1 MIKQILMY
9 IPYGIILIER
19 IYFQTGK
26 NSKKLRNIKKKNN
39 IYFCIDQTS
48 LPYKGVRGKGTAIIS
63 EDINKNLPIVEKLML
78 KYTGSLENNMARF
91 LLDSLK
97 RGESVII
104 EIIPHF
110 YATWDNSK
118 GTM

>member
-1 MIKQILMY
+1 MKKQILMF
-9 IPYGIILIER
+9 IPYGIILIMRESIFR
-19 IYFQTGK
+19 QVKT
-26 NSKKLRNIKKKNN
+26 LRNLEISRTEI
-39 IYFCIDQTS
+39 IYFCIDQTN

-63 EDINKNLPIVEKLML
+63 EDINKNIPIVEKLML
-78 KYTGSLENNMARF
+78 KYTGSLDNNMAQF

-118 GTM
+118 GAI